1 MKWKTNWKKALRNGI
16 CVGTLLLFLFQ
27 FAAMAQEGGAAA
39 QEEPSKISPL
49 LLEAFAQQPAPMSLD
64 AQAESPTVPAAVWV
78 TDADLT
84 EASASAATS
93 SGLLST
99 APLAAP
105 LSSVEASATMPV
117 STAPTNE
124 ENPDA
129 VQDYIEAKRLASR
142 TLYAEQNEAFAA
154 AHFDQEDILYVS
166 QYSPLVLVN
175 VTLDE
180 VYDLTRYDEVSY
192 LDHYQS
198 GAELQLTNAV
208 SASRADYVRD
218 T

>member
-129 VQDYIEAKRLASR
+129 VQDYIRK
-142 TLYAEQNEAFAA
+142 
-154 AHFDQEDILYVS
+154 
-166 QYSPLVLVN
+166 
-175 VTLDE
+175 
-180 VYDLTRYDEVSY
+180 
-192 LDHYQS
+192 
-198 GAELQLTNAV
+198 
-208 SASRADYVRD
+208 
-218 T
+218 

>member
-84 EASASAATS
+84 EASAWRRPSAAWKPRPPCRSPPRPPMKKT
-93 SGLLST
+93 
-99 APLAAP
+99 
-105 LSSVEASATMPV
+105 
-117 STAPTNE
+117 PT
-124 ENPDA
+124 
-129 VQDYIEAKRLASR
+129 RCR
-142 TLYAEQNEAFAA
+142 T
-154 AHFDQEDILYVS
+154 
-166 QYSPLVLVN
+166 
-175 VTLDE
+175 T
-180 VYDLTRYDEVSY
+180 
-192 LDHYQS
+192 
-198 GAELQLTNAV
+198 
-208 SASRADYVRD
+208 
-218 T
+218 